1 MWCLPSSS
9 IIVTTATL
17 AENVTRSRSVL
28 KTAVNISSNSTLSS
42 FTIVIFTH
50 CRSLPDVNASSV
62 EEGVDEKS
70 APPKTKEN
78 QQLLIYHRKT
88 SLSAD
93 PSSSSI
99 LTVTTLPRLSE
110 EIIQTLVDKVFSV
123 ALYIVFSNPITTS
136 SF

>member
-1 MWCLPSSS
+1 M
-9 IIVTTATL
+9 TTAIL

-70 APPKTKEN
+70 APPNKTKEN
-78 QQLLIYHRKT
+78 QQLL
-88 SLSAD
+88 LM
-93 PSSSSI
+93 
-99 LTVTTLPRLSE
+99 
-110 EIIQTLVDKVFSV
+110 
-123 ALYIVFSNPITTS
+123 YI
-136 SF
+136 